1 VLEDI
6 LTLENIKDWVGVELG
21 PVVCPVDRAAI
32 DAFTE
37 AIGDNNPRWQ
47 MEAPPTMV
55 LVLAFDRI
63 QQLLTSNEALTVLH
77 GSSELEPLKPVMLGD
92 AITAS
97 FKIDNV
103 RERQGEKGVTCFT
116 SFAVECFNQQGEE
129 VARCRQLAIVSGV
142 QE

>member
-1 VLEDI
+1 MPQNI
-6 LTLENIKDWVGVELG
+6 LTLENIRDRVGVELG

-37 AIGDNNPRWQ
+37 AIGDDNPRWQ
-47 MEAPPTMV
+47 NEAPPTML

-63 QQLLTSNEALTVLH
+63 QQLLTSNEVLTVLH

-92 AITAS
+92 VITVS

-116 SFAVECFNQQGEE
+116 SFAVECRNQQGEE

-142 QE
+142 

>member
-1 VLEDI
+1 M
-6 LTLENIKDWVGVELG
+6 ELG
-21 PVVCPVDRAAI
+21 PVVCPIDRMAI

-37 AIGDNNPRWQ
+37 ATGDENPRWQ
-47 MEAPPTMV
+47 NEAPPTLM

-77 GSSELEPLKPVMLGD
+77 GSSELEPLRPVMLD
-92 AITAS
+92 DVITVS

-116 SFAVECFNQQGEE
+116 SFAVECRNQRGEE

-142 QE
+142 L